1 MAEKKRTPTFSEN
14 LSLLNERLENVS
26 PQKLL
31 EISYGPTGFLDFQK
45 ELWGETTTD
54 NVRRLQD
61 ASVDLM
67 SDKRRTELGDFLR
80 LGLSNKTTREQFK
93 NNLVSSLGSEQY
105 YDNALKAHLN
115 PQEYRDWESKSNEW
129 KPRFSSM
136 SDNKFS
142 KLDYNSDLTDMY
154 VRPYVPK
161 KTNAPLP
168 NNPVPTPSPA
178 SNAIPSSS
186 AEGKTLWESA
196 EDWYDARREQKI
208 EKEARYLASKYDD
221 TTEKDAAVSQEQIKT
236 ILKDSV
242 NSKQELDQMSFDR
255 LYMNDQLNISN
266 EKMERLSTLDRL
278 MSPEASKAGAY
289 LTIEGSRFLNQMQ
302 LERSLD
308 YAKNEAIKDSGSNLH
323 AFGIRTGWSHSAAQ
337 AAQASRLERAG
348 AFFRLAN
355 PIGASSREILS
366 SNLGRMTSELK
377 IQNAKSGSF
386 GRVFGRMGTASNVLF
401 TGAVA
406 LQSDDPLNE
415 FVATTALTWGVQHGW
430 RTGKALGSLAMYG
443 GDVTGAATFLGRHAP
458 RVLMGGLVG
467 GALGAVGYGSFK
479 LQTDLTKS
487 DSNIVG
493 AIRNF
498 TTRENSVN
506 IQDSQLTL
514 TMRQQALQKLSSSA
528 LNNRGQLLGNEAD
541 VLRGNYSG

>member
-80 LGLSNKTTREQFK
+80 LGLSDKTTREQFK
-93 NNLVSSLGSEQY
+93 NNVVSSLGSEQY

-196 EDWYDARREQKI
+196 EDWYNARREQKI

-221 TTEKDAAVSQEQIKT
+221 TTEKDASVRQEQIKT

-242 NSKQELDQMSFDR
+242 NSKQELDQTSFDR
-255 LYMNDQLNISN
+255 LYMKDQLNISN
-266 EKMERLSTLDRL
+266 EKMERLSSINTAKL
-278 MSPEASKAGAY
+278 SGY
-289 LTIEGSRFLNQMQ
+289 LTIEGSRFLNQSQ
-302 LERSLD
+302 LEKSLQ
-308 YAKNEAIKDSGSNLH
+308 YAKNEIKKDSGSNLH
-323 AFGIRTGWSHSAAQ
+323 AFGVRTGWSHSAAQ

-355 PIGASSREILS
+355 PVGASSREILS

-386 GRVFGRMGTASNVLF
+386 GRVFGRIGTASNVLF

-458 RVLMGGLVG
+458 RVLMGGLMG
-467 GALGAVGYGSFK
+467 GAVGAIGYGSFK

>member
-14 LSLLNERLENVS
+14 LSLLNERLESVS

-80 LGLSNKTTREQFK
+80 LGLSDKTTREQFK
-93 NNLVSSLGSEQY
+93 NNVVSSLGSEQY

-196 EDWYDARREQKI
+196 EDWYNARREQKI

-221 TTEKDAAVSQEQIKT
+221 TAEKDAALRQQQIKT
-236 ILKDSV
+236 ILKDSA

-266 EKMERLSTLDRL
+266 EKMQRLSSINTAKI
-278 MSPEASKAGAY
+278 SGY
-289 LTIEGSRFLNQMQ
+289 LTIEGSRFLNQSQ
-302 LERSLD
+302 LEKSLQ
-308 YAKNEAIKDSGSNLH
+308 YAKNEIKKDSGSNLH

-355 PIGASSREILS
+355 PVGASSREILS
-366 SNLGRMTSELK
+366 SNLGRMSSELK

-458 RVLMGGLVG
+458 RVLMGGLMG
-467 GALGAVGYGSFK
+467 GAVGAIGYGSFK

>member
-14 LSLLNERLENVS
+14 LSLLNERLGNMSSQE
-26 PQKLL
+26 LL
-31 EISYGPTGFLDFQK
+31 GVSYGRTGFLNFQK

-54 NVRRLQD
+54 TIRRIQD
-61 ASVDLM
+61 ASVGMM
-67 SDKRRTELGDFLR
+67 SDSRRPELADFLR
-80 LGLSNKTTREQFK
+80 SGLSDKETREQFK
-93 NNLVSSLGSEQY
+93 NNLVKSLGSEQY

-142 KLDYNSDLTDMY
+142 RLDYNS
-154 VRPYVPK
+154 
-161 KTNAPLP
+161 
-168 NNPVPTPSPA
+168 VPTPSPA

-196 EDWYDARREQKI
+196 EDWYNARREQKI

-221 TTEKDAAVSQEQIKT
+221 TTEKDSAVRQEQIKT
-236 ILKDSV
+236 ILKDSA

-255 LYMNDQLNISN
+255 LYMKDQLNISN
-266 EKMERLSTLDRL
+266 EKMERLSSINTAKL
-278 MSPEASKAGAY
+278 SGY
-289 LTIEGSRFLNQMQ
+289 LTIEGSRFLNQSQ
-302 LERSLD
+302 LEKSLQ
-308 YAKNEAIKDSGSNLH
+308 YAKNEIKKDSGSNLH

-355 PIGASSREILS
+355 PVGASSREILS

-406 LQSDDPLNE
+406 LQSEDPLNE

-430 RTGKALGSLAMYG
+430 RAGKALGSLAMYG

-458 RVLMGGLVG
+458 RVLMGGLMG
-467 GALGAVGYGSFK
+467 GAVGAIGYGSFK

>member
-80 LGLSNKTTREQFK
+80 LGLSDKTTREQFK
-93 NNLVSSLGSEQY
+93 NNVVRSLGSERY
-105 YDNALKAHLN
+105 YDNALKAHLT

-129 KPRFSSM
+129 KPRFS
-136 SDNKFS
+136 
-142 KLDYNSDLTDMY
+142 
-154 VRPYVPK
+154 R
-161 KTNAPLP
+161 LP

-196 EDWYDARREQKI
+196 EDWYNAKREQKI

-221 TTEKDAAVSQEQIKT
+221 TTEKDATVRQEQIKT

-266 EKMERLSTLDRL
+266 EKMERLSALDRL

-289 LTIEGSRFLNQMQ
+289 LTIEGSRFLNQIQ

-323 AFGIRTGWSHSAAQ
+323 AFGLRTGWSHSAAQ

-355 PIGASSREILS
+355 PVGASSREILS

-386 GRVFGRMGTASNVLF
+386 GRVFGRMGTASNALF

-430 RTGKALGSLAMYG
+430 RSGKALGSLAMYG

-458 RVLMGGLVG
+458 RVLMGGLMG
-467 GALGAVGYGSFK
+467 GAVGAIGYGSFK

-541 VLRGNYSG
+541 VLRGNYNG

>member
-1 MAEKKRTPTFSEN
+1 MAEKKRTSTSSKN
-14 LSLLNERLENVS
+14 LSMLNERLENVS

-45 ELWGETTTD
+45 EVWGETTTD
-54 NVRRLQD
+54 TVRRLQD

-80 LGLSNKTTREQFK
+80 LGLSDEKTREQFK
-93 NNLVSSLGSEQY
+93 NNVVSSLGSEQY

-196 EDWYDARREQKI
+196 EDWYNARREQKI

-221 TTEKDAAVSQEQIKT
+221 TTEKDATVRQEQIKT

-242 NSKQELDQMSFDR
+242 NSKQKLDQMSFDR

-302 LERSLD
+302 LEKSLD

-355 PIGASSREILS
+355 PVGASSREILS

-377 IQNAKSGSF
+377 IQNSKSGSF

-406 LQSDDPLNE
+406 LQSEDPFNE

-458 RVLMGGLVG
+458 RVLMGGLMA
-467 GALGAVGYGSFK
+467 GAVGAVGYGSFK
-479 LQTDLTKS
+479 LQTDLTRS

>member
-14 LSLLNERLENVS
+14 LSLLNERLESVS

-80 LGLSNKTTREQFK
+80 LGLSNKDTREQFK
-93 NNLVSSLGSEQY
+93 NNVVSSLGSEQY

-196 EDWYDARREQKI
+196 EDWYNARREQKI

-221 TTEKDAAVSQEQIKT
+221 TTEKDSAVRQEQIKT
-236 ILKDSV
+236 ILKDSA

-289 LTIEGSRFLNQMQ
+289 LTIEGSRFLNQIQ

-355 PIGASSREILS
+355 PVGASSREILS
-366 SNLGRMTSELK
+366 SNLGRMTSEIK

-406 LQSDDPLNE
+406 LQSEDPLNE

-430 RTGKALGSLAMYG
+430 RAGKALGSLAMYG
-443 GDVTGAATFLGRHAP
+443 GDVTGAGTFLGRHAP
-458 RVLMGGLVG
+458 RVLMGGLMG
-467 GALGAVGYGSFK
+467 GAIGAVGYGSFK

-528 LNNRGQLLGNEAD
+528 LNNRGQLL
-541 VLRGNYSG
+541 